1 MITFGHFLPARYGS
15 YSCTNLFGFVKTYA
29 SFNST
34 WVSFWQALVQ
44 MFQRGRSLR
53 DTKTDM
59 AVTATTSVTAEVATA
74 DAGATRFEELKVGR
88 F

>member
-59 AVTATTSVTAEVATA
+59 AGDS
-74 DAGATRFEELKVGR
+74 DHIRDGR
-88 F
+88 GCDRRRGCDQI